1 MRLRIRVASAL
12 WDIGGADQADTVL
25 PVLPAARENDGDSTR
40 AVITCLDRMGPA
52 ALPALPR
59 VQVALARPHR
69 YGQRRTG
76 SVALD
81 LGIQDTCRNI
91 TARLRALP
99 LQPRTCA

>member
-59 VQVALARPHR
+59 VQAALARPHR

-99 LQPRTCA
+99 LQPRTCP